1 MTIEEIKALDMEG
14 VENRSMEIKEEMTA
28 ENADLETLSAEVTA
42 LEERKAALVEEMK
55 KAQAAV
61 AEGAGK
67 EIEKQEERN
76 MKPTFEE
83 VRSSEQYVNAY
94 AEYIKTGD
102 DKEVRSVLTELGV
115 GASDPSAGVAVPTS
129 VEDRIRTAWD
139 NDAILSRVKR
149 SNVKGIL
156 KVGFELS
163 ATPAVVHAEGAAA
176 PDPETLNLGI
186 VSLVP
191 ETLKKWITI
200 SDEAFD
206 LRGQAFLDYIMDEIE
221 YRIIKLAADTVVADI
236 TSAPTTATK
245 TAASVAHVETTGI
258 ADIVNAIAALSDEAQ
273 NPVIIMNKQ
282 SYAYYKGLAMG
293 AGYAVDPFDG
303 LEVLFN
309 NTLDA
314 ATATPASGVVNK
326 IAIVGDLQGESVNF
340 TNGYEPTIKVDDLS
354 LAESDLIKVVGRL
367 PMGHGV
373 TACGR
378 FAVITKTGA

>member
-1 MTIEEIKALDMEG
+1 MNEEIRSMNMEQIEERAKAITTEIDTADAEKLDALNDEL
-14 VENRSMEIKEEMTA
+14 K
-28 ENADLETLSAEVTA
+28 A
-42 LEERKAALVEEMK
+42 LEERKAEIEVETRKADMK
-55 KAQAAV
+55 AV
-61 AEGAGK
+61 AEGAGTTIAK
-67 EIEKQEERN
+67 APEKEERSMEN
-76 MKPTFEE
+76 VLESRK
-83 VRSSEQYVNAY
+83 YVDAY

-102 DKEVRSVLTELGV
+102 DTEVRSVLTELGV
-115 GASDPSAGVAVPTS
+115 PSAGASAGVPVPTV
-129 VEDRIRTAWD
+129 VENRIRTAWD

-163 ATPAVVHAEGAAA
+163 ATGASIHEEGANA
-176 PDPETLNLGI
+176 PDEETLNLGI

-206 LRGQAFLDYIMDEIE
+206 MKGQEFLDYIMDEIE
-221 YRIIKLAADTVVADI
+221 YRIVKLAADTVVSDI

-245 TAASVAHVETTGI
+245 TAASVAHVEAAGI
-258 ADIVNAIAALSDEAQ
+258 ADFVNAIAALSDEAQ

-282 SYAYYKGLAMG
+282 SYAYYKGLAIS
-293 AGYAVDPFDG
+293 ASYAVDPFDG
-303 LEVLFN
+303 MEVLFN
-309 NTLDA
+309 NTLDS
-314 ATATPASGVVNK
+314 ATATPSSGDTNY

-340 TNGYEPTIKVDDLS
+340 TNGYEPTIKVDDIS
-354 LAESDLIKVVGRL
+354 LAEKDLIKVVGRL
-367 PMGHGV
+367 PMGHGL

>member
-1 MTIEEIKALDMEG
+1 MFEEIKTWNQEQIEARSAAIAEEIESADPEKLDALNDEL
-14 VENRSMEIKEEMTA
+14 
-28 ENADLETLSAEVTA
+28 NAIEA
-42 LEERKAALVEEMK
+42 RKAEIVVETRKADMK
-55 KAQAAV
+55 AV
-61 AEGAGK
+61 AEGAGTTIAK
-67 EIEKQEERN
+67 APEKEERSMEN
-76 MKPTFEE
+76 VLESRK
-83 VRSSEQYVNAY
+83 YVDAY

-102 DKEVRSVLTELGV
+102 DTEVRSVLTELGV
-115 GASDPSAGVAVPTS
+115 PSAGASAGVPVPTV
-129 VEDRIRTAWD
+129 VENRIRTAWD

-163 ATPAVVHAEGAAA
+163 ATGASIHEEGANA
-176 PDPETLNLGI
+176 PDEETLNLGI

-206 LRGQAFLDYIMDEIE
+206 MKGQEFLDYIMDEIE
-221 YRIIKLAADTVVADI
+221 YRIVKLAADTVVSDI

-245 TAASVAHVETTGI
+245 TAASVAHVEAAGI
-258 ADIVNAIAALSDEAQ
+258 ADFVNAIAALSDEAQ

-282 SYAYYKGLAMG
+282 SYAYYKGLAIS
-293 AGYAVDPFDG
+293 ASYAVDPFDG
-303 LEVLFN
+303 MEVLFN
-309 NTLDA
+309 NTLDS
-314 ATATPASGVVNK
+314 ATATPSSGDTNY

-354 LAESDLIKVVGRL
+354 LAEKDLIKVVGRL
-367 PMGHGV
+367 PMGHGL

>member
-28 ENADLETLSAEVTA
+28 ENADLETLSAEVSA
-42 LEERKAALVEEMK
+42 LEERKAAIVEEMK

-67 EIEKQEERN
+67 EIEKQEERK
-76 MKPTFEE
+76 MSLTFEE

-94 AEYIKTGD
+94 AEYIKSGD

>member
-42 LEERKAALVEEMK
+42 LEERKAAIVEEMK
-55 KAQAAV
+55 QAQAAV

-67 EIEKQEERN
+67 EIEKQEERK
-76 MKPTFEE
+76 MSLTFAE

-129 VEDRIRTAWD
+129 VEERIRTAWD

-163 ATPAVVHAEGAAA
+163 ATPAAVHAEGAAA

-191 ETLKKWITI
+191 ATLKKWITI

-282 SYAYYKGLAMG
+282 SYAYYKGLAMA

-309 NTLDA
+309 NTLDV
-314 ATATPASGVVNK
+314 ATATPASGAVNK
-326 IAIVGDLQGESVNF
+326 IAIVGDLNGESVNF

>member
-76 MKPTFEE
+76 MKPTFAE

>member
-14 VENRSMEIKEEMTA
+14 VESRSMEIKDEMTA
-28 ENADLETLSAEVTA
+28 ENADLETLSAEVEA
-42 LEERKAALVEEMK
+42 LEERKKALVEEMK
-55 KAQAAV
+55 QAQAAV
-61 AEGAGK
+61 VGGAGK
-67 EIEKQEERN
+67 EIEKEEEKRN
-76 MKPTFEE
+76 MPTMME
-83 VRSSEQYVNAY
+83 VRSSEAYVNAY
-94 AEYIKTGD
+94 AEFIKSGD
-102 DKEVRSVLTELGV
+102 DKEVRSVLTENGV
-115 GASDPSAGVAVPTS
+115 AAGAASAGVPVPTS

-139 NDAILSRVKR
+139 RDAILSRVKR
-149 SNVKGIL
+149 SNVAGIL

-163 ATPAVVHAEGAAA
+163 ATAASVHAEGADA
-176 PDPETLNLGI
+176 PTEETLNLGI

-200 SDEAFD
+200 SDEAFEMK
-206 LRGQAFLDYIMDEIE
+206 GQAFLDYIMDEIE
-221 YRIIKLAADTVVADI
+221 YRIIKLAADTVVSDI

-245 TAASVAHVETTGI
+245 TAASVAHVEASGI
-258 ADIVNAIAALSDEAQ
+258 ADFVNAVAVLSDEAQ

-303 LEVLFN
+303 MEVLFN
-309 NTLDA
+309 NTLDV
-314 ATATPASGVVNK
+314 ATATPTSGAVNK

-354 LAESDLIKVVGRL
+354 LAEKDLIKVVGRL
-367 PMGHGV
+367 PIGHGV

>member
-42 LEERKAALVEEMK
+42 LEERKAAIVEEMK
-55 KAQAAV
+55 QAQAAV

-67 EIEKQEERN
+67 EIEKQEERK
-76 MKPTFEE
+76 MALTFEE

-94 AEYIKTGD
+94 AEYIKSGD
-102 DKEVRSVLTELGV
+102 DKEVRSVLTEMGV
-115 GASDPSAGVAVPTS
+115 GASDPTSGVAVPTS

-163 ATPAVVHAEGAAA
+163 ATPAAVHAEGAAA

-282 SYAYYKGLAMG
+282 SYAYYKGLAMA

-314 ATATPASGVVNK
+314 ATATPASGAVNK

>member
-14 VENRSMEIKEEMTA
+14 VESRSMEIKDEMTA
-28 ENADLETLSAEVTA
+28 ENAYLETLSAEVEA
-42 LEERKAALVEEMK
+42 LEERKKALVEEMK
-55 KAQAAV
+55 QAQAAV
-61 AEGAGK
+61 VGGAGK
-67 EIEKQEERN
+67 EIEKEEEKRN
-76 MKPTFEE
+76 MPTMMEI
-83 VRSSEQYVNAY
+83 RSSEAYVNAY
-94 AEYIKTGD
+94 AEYIKSGD
-102 DKEVRSVLTELGV
+102 DQEVRSVLTENGV
-115 GASDPSAGVAVPTS
+115 ASGATSAGVPVPTV

-139 NDAILSRVKR
+139 KDAILSRVKR
-149 SNVKGIL
+149 SNVAGIL

-163 ATPAVVHAEGAAA
+163 ATGAAVHAEGAAA
-176 PDPETLNLGI
+176 PTEETLNLGI

-206 LRGQAFLDYIMDEIE
+206 MKGQAFLDYIMDEIE

-245 TAASVAHVETTGI
+245 TAASVAHVEASGI
-258 ADIVNAIAALSDEAQ
+258 ADVINAIAALSDEAQ

-309 NTLDA
+309 NTLDV
-314 ATATPASGVVNK
+314 ATATPASGAVNK

-367 PMGHGV
+367 PIGHGV

>member
-14 VENRSMEIKEEMTA
+14 VESRSMEIKDEMTA
-28 ENADLETLSAEVTA
+28 ENADLETLSAEVEA
-42 LEERKAALVEEMK
+42 LEERKKALVEEMK
-55 KAQAAV
+55 QAQAAV
-61 AEGAGK
+61 VGGAGK
-67 EIEKQEERN
+67 EIEKEEEKRN
-76 MKPTFEE
+76 MPTMME
-83 VRSSEQYVNAY
+83 VRSSEAYVNAY
-94 AEYIKTGD
+94 AEYIKSGD
-102 DKEVRSVLTELGV
+102 DQEVRSVLTENGV
-115 GASDPSAGVAVPTS
+115 AAGATSAGVPAPTV

-139 NDAILSRVKR
+139 KDAILSRVKR
-149 SNVKGIL
+149 SNVAGIL

-163 ATPAVVHAEGAAA
+163 ATGAAVHAEGAAA
-176 PDPETLNLGI
+176 PTEETLNLGI

-191 ETLKKWITI
+191 QTLKKWITI

-206 LRGQAFLDYIMDEIE
+206 MKGQAFLDYIMDEIE

-245 TAASVAHVETTGI
+245 TAASVAHVEASGI
-258 ADIVNAIAALSDEAQ
+258 ADVINAIAALSDEAQ

-309 NTLDA
+309 NTLDV
-314 ATATPASGVVNK
+314 ATATPASGAVNK

>member
-1 MTIEEIKALDMEG
+1 MT
-14 VENRSMEIKEEMTA
+14 
-28 ENADLETLSAEVTA
+28 
-42 LEERKAALVEEMK
+42 
-55 KAQAAV
+55 
-61 AEGAGK
+61 
-67 EIEKQEERN
+67 
-76 MKPTFEE
+76 E

-102 DKEVRSVLTELGV
+102 DKELRSVLTEMGV
-115 GASDPSAGVAVPTS
+115 TAQGSSAGAPVPTV

-149 SNVKGIL
+149 TNVKGIL

-163 ATPAVVHAEGAAA
+163 ATGAAVHAEGAAA
-176 PDPETLNLGI
+176 PTEETLNLGI

-191 ETLKKWITI
+191 QTLKKWITI

-206 LRGQAFLDYIMDEIE
+206 MKGQAFLDYIMDEIE

-236 TSAPTTATK
+236 TGAPTTATK
-245 TAASVAHVETTGI
+245 TAASVAHVESTGI
-258 ADIVNAIAALSDEAQ
+258 ADVINAIAALSDEAT
-273 NPVIIMNKQ
+273 NNVIIMNKQ
-282 SYAYYKGLAMG
+282 SYAYYKGLAMA

-309 NTLDA
+309 NTLDS
-314 ATATPASGVVNK
+314 ATATPSSGDTNF
-326 IAIVGDLQGESVNF
+326 IAIVGDLSGESVNF

-354 LAESDLIKVVGRL
+354 LSEKDLIKVVGRL

>member
-14 VENRSMEIKEEMTA
+14 VESRSMEIKDEMTA
-28 ENADLETLSAEVTA
+28 ENADLETLSAEVEA
-42 LEERKAALVEEMK
+42 LEERKKALVEEMK
-55 KAQAAV
+55 QAQAAV
-61 AEGAGK
+61 VGGAGK
-67 EIEKQEERN
+67 EIEKEEEKRN
-76 MKPTFEE
+76 MPTMME
-83 VRSSEQYVNAY
+83 VRSSEAYVNAY
-94 AEYIKTGD
+94 AEYIKSGD
-102 DKEVRSVLTELGV
+102 DQEVRSVLTENGV
-115 GASDPSAGVAVPTS
+115 AAGATSAGVPVPTV

-139 NDAILSRVKR
+139 KDAILSRVKR
-149 SNVKGIL
+149 SNVAGIL

-163 ATPAVVHAEGAAA
+163 ATGAAVHAEGAAA
-176 PDPETLNLGI
+176 PTEETLNLGI

-191 ETLKKWITI
+191 QTLKKWITI

-206 LRGQAFLDYIMDEIE
+206 MKGQAFLDYIMDEIE

-245 TAASVAHVETTGI
+245 TAASVAHVEASGI
-258 ADIVNAIAALSDEAQ
+258 ADVINAIAALSDEAQ

-309 NTLDA
+309 NTLDV
-314 ATATPASGVVNK
+314 ATATPASGAVNK
-326 IAIVGDLQGESVNF
+326 IAIIGDLQGESVNF

>member
-42 LEERKAALVEEMK
+42 LEERKAAIVEEMK

-67 EIEKQEERN
+67 EIEKQEERK
-76 MKPTFEE
+76 MALTFEE

-94 AEYIKTGD
+94 AEYIKSGD

-115 GASDPSAGVAVPTS
+115 GASDPTSGVAVPTS

-163 ATPAVVHAEGAAA
+163 ATPASVHAEGAAA

-258 ADIVNAIAALSDEAQ
+258 ADIVNAIAALSDETQ

-282 SYAYYKGLAMG
+282 SYAYYKGLAMA

-314 ATATPASGVVNK
+314 ATATPASGAVNK

>member
-42 LEERKAALVEEMK
+42 LEERKAAIVEEMK

-67 EIEKQEERN
+67 EIEKQEERK
-76 MKPTFEE
+76 MALTFEE

-94 AEYIKTGD
+94 AEYIKSGD

-115 GASDPSAGVAVPTS
+115 GASDPTSGVAVPTS
-129 VEDRIRTAWD
+129 VEDRIRTAWE

-163 ATPAVVHAEGAAA
+163 ATPAAVHAEGAAA

-282 SYAYYKGLAMG
+282 SYAYYKGLAMA

-314 ATATPASGVVNK
+314 ATATPASGAVNK

>member
-1 MTIEEIKALDMEG
+1 MTIDEIKALDMEG

-28 ENADLETLSAEVTA
+28 ENADLETLSAEVSA
-42 LEERKAALVEEMK
+42 LEERKAAIVEEMK

-67 EIEKQEERN
+67 EIEKQEERK
-76 MKPTFEE
+76 MALTFAE

-129 VEDRIRTAWD
+129 VEDRIRTAWE

>member
-1 MTIEEIKALDMEG
+1 MNEEIRSMNMEQIEERAKTITTEIDTADAEKLDALNDEL
-14 VENRSMEIKEEMTA
+14 K
-28 ENADLETLSAEVTA
+28 A
-42 LEERKAALVEEMK
+42 LEERKAEIEVETRKADMK
-55 KAQAAV
+55 AV
-61 AEGAGK
+61 AEGAGTTIAK
-67 EIEKQEERN
+67 APEKEERSMEN
-76 MKPTFEE
+76 VLESRK
-83 VRSSEQYVNAY
+83 YVDAY

-102 DKEVRSVLTELGV
+102 DTEVRSVLTELGV
-115 GASDPSAGVAVPTS
+115 PSAGASAGVPVPTV
-129 VEDRIRTAWD
+129 VENRIRTAWD

-149 SNVKGIL
+149 SKVKGIL

-163 ATPAVVHAEGAAA
+163 ATGASIHEEGANA
-176 PDPETLNLGI
+176 PDEETLNLGI

-206 LRGQAFLDYIMDEIE
+206 MKGQEFLDYIMDEIE
-221 YRIIKLAADTVVADI
+221 YRIVKLAADTVVSDI

-245 TAASVAHVETTGI
+245 TAASVAHVETVGI
-258 ADIVNAIAALSDEAQ
+258 ADFVNAIAALSDEAQ

-282 SYAYYKGLAMG
+282 SYAYYKGLAIS
-293 AGYAVDPFDG
+293 ASYAVDPFDG
-303 LEVLFN
+303 MEVLFN
-309 NTLDA
+309 NTLDS
-314 ATATPASGVVNK
+314 ATATPSSGDTNY

-354 LAESDLIKVVGRL
+354 LAEKDLIKVVGRL
-367 PMGHGV
+367 PMGHGL

>member
-1 MTIEEIKALDMEG
+1 MNEEIRSMNMEQIEERAKAITTEIDTADAEKLDALNDEL
-14 VENRSMEIKEEMTA
+14 K
-28 ENADLETLSAEVTA
+28 A
-42 LEERKAALVEEMK
+42 LEERKAEIEVETRKADMK
-55 KAQAAV
+55 AV
-61 AEGAGK
+61 AEGAGTTIAK
-67 EIEKQEERN
+67 APEKEERSMEN
-76 MKPTFEE
+76 VLESRK
-83 VRSSEQYVNAY
+83 YVDAY

-102 DKEVRSVLTELGV
+102 DTEVRSVLTDLGV
-115 GASDPSAGVAVPTS
+115 PSAGASAGVPVPTV
-129 VEDRIRTAWD
+129 VENRIRTAWD

-163 ATPAVVHAEGAAA
+163 ATGASIHEEGANA
-176 PDPETLNLGI
+176 PDEETLNLGI

-206 LRGQAFLDYIMDEIE
+206 MKGQEFLDYIMDEIE
-221 YRIIKLAADTVVADI
+221 YRIVKLAADTVVSDI

-245 TAASVAHVETTGI
+245 TAASVAHVEAAGI
-258 ADIVNAIAALSDEAQ
+258 ADFVNAIAALSDEAQ

-282 SYAYYKGLAMG
+282 SYAYYKGLAIS
-293 AGYAVDPFDG
+293 ASYAVDPFDG
-303 LEVLFN
+303 MEVLFN
-309 NTLDA
+309 NTLDS
-314 ATATPASGVVNK
+314 ATATPSSGDTNY

-354 LAESDLIKVVGRL
+354 LAEKDLIKVVGRL
-367 PMGHGV
+367 PMGHGL

>member
-42 LEERKAALVEEMK
+42 LEERKAAIVEKMK

-67 EIEKQEERN
+67 EIEKQEERK
-76 MKPTFEE
+76 MALTFEE

-115 GASDPSAGVAVPTS
+115 GASDPTSGVAVPTS
-129 VEDRIRTAWD
+129 VEDRIRTAWE

-163 ATPAVVHAEGAAA
+163 ATPAAVHAEGAAA

-191 ETLKKWITI
+191 ETLKKWLTI

-245 TAASVAHVETTGI
+245 TAASVAHVESTGI
-258 ADIVNAIAALSDEAQ
+258 SDIVNAIAALSDEAQ
-273 NPVIIMNKQ
+273 NSVVIMNKQ
-282 SYAYYKGLAMG
+282 SYAYYKGLAMA

-309 NTLDA
+309 NTLDV
-314 ATATPASGVVNK
+314 ATATPASGAVNK

>member
-1 MTIEEIKALDMEG
+1 MNEEIRSMNMEQIEERAKAITTEIDTADAEKLDALNDEL
-14 VENRSMEIKEEMTA
+14 K
-28 ENADLETLSAEVTA
+28 A
-42 LEERKAALVEEMK
+42 LEERKAEIEVETRKADMK
-55 KAQAAV
+55 AV
-61 AEGAGK
+61 AEGAGTTIAK
-67 EIEKQEERN
+67 APEKEERSMEN
-76 MKPTFEE
+76 VLESRK
-83 VRSSEQYVNAY
+83 YVDAY

-102 DKEVRSVLTELGV
+102 DTEVRSVLTELGV
-115 GASDPSAGVAVPTS
+115 PSAGASAGVPVPTV
-129 VEDRIRTAWD
+129 VENRIRTAWD

-163 ATPAVVHAEGAAA
+163 ATGASIHEEGANA
-176 PDPETLNLGI
+176 PDEETLNLGI

-206 LRGQAFLDYIMDEIE
+206 MKGQEFLDYIMDEIE
-221 YRIIKLAADTVVADI
+221 YRIVKLAADTVVSDI

-245 TAASVAHVETTGI
+245 TAASVAHVETVGI
-258 ADIVNAIAALSDEAQ
+258 ADFVNAIAALSDEAQ

-282 SYAYYKGLAMG
+282 SYAYYKGLAIS
-293 AGYAVDPFDG
+293 ASYAVDPFDG
-303 LEVLFN
+303 MEVLFN
-309 NTLDA
+309 NTLDS
-314 ATATPASGVVNK
+314 ATATPSSGDTNY

-354 LAESDLIKVVGRL
+354 LAEKDLIKVVGRL
-367 PMGHGV
+367 PMGHGL

>member
-1 MTIEEIKALDMEG
+1 MSIEEIKNLDMDGIEA
-14 VENRSMEIKEEMTA
+14 RSIEIKDEITA
-28 ENADLETLSAEVTA
+28 ENADLEALNAEVEA
-42 LEERKAALVEEMK
+42 LEERKAAVIEEMRQ
-55 KAQAAV
+55 AQAAV
-61 AEGAGK
+61 VAGAGT
-67 EIEKQEERN
+67 EIEKQEEKK
-76 MKPTFEE
+76 MMTMTE

-94 AEYIKTGD
+94 AEFIKSGD
-102 DKEVRSVLTELGV
+102 DKELRSVLTEMGV
-115 GASDPSAGVAVPTS
+115 DASAASAGAPVPTV
-129 VEDRIRTAWD
+129 VEDRIRTAWE

-149 SNVKGIL
+149 SNVAGIL

-163 ATPAVVHAEGAAA
+163 ATPAAVHAEGAAA
-176 PDPETLNLGI
+176 PDEEVLHLGI

-191 ETLKKWITI
+191 ETLKKWITV

-206 LRGQAFLDYIMDEIE
+206 MKGQAFLDYIMDEIE

-245 TAASVAHVETTGI
+245 TAASVAHVESTGI
-258 ADIVNAIAALSDEAQ
+258 ADVINAIAALSDEAT
-273 NPVIIMNKQ
+273 NNVIIMNKQ
-282 SYAYYKGLAMG
+282 SYAYYKGLAMA

-314 ATATPASGVVNK
+314 ATATPSSGNTNF
-326 IAIVGDLQGESVNF
+326 IAIVGDLSGESVNF

-354 LAESDLIKVVGRL
+354 LSEKDLVKVVGRL

>member
-1 MTIEEIKALDMEG
+1 MNDEIRSMNMEQIEERAKAITTEIDTADAEKLDALNDEL
-14 VENRSMEIKEEMTA
+14 K
-28 ENADLETLSAEVTA
+28 A
-42 LEERKAALVEEMK
+42 LEERKAEIEVETRKADMK
-55 KAQAAV
+55 AV
-61 AEGAGK
+61 AEGAGTTIAK
-67 EIEKQEERN
+67 APEKEERSMEN
-76 MKPTFEE
+76 VLESRK
-83 VRSSEQYVNAY
+83 YVDAY

-102 DKEVRSVLTELGV
+102 DTEVRSVLTELGV
-115 GASDPSAGVAVPTS
+115 PSAGASAGVPVPTV
-129 VEDRIRTAWD
+129 VENRIRTAWD

-163 ATPAVVHAEGAAA
+163 ATGASIHEEGANA
-176 PDPETLNLGI
+176 PDEETLNLGI

-206 LRGQAFLDYIMDEIE
+206 MKGQEFLDYIMDEIE
-221 YRIIKLAADTVVADI
+221 YRIVKLAADTVVSDI

-245 TAASVAHVETTGI
+245 TAASVAHVETVGI
-258 ADIVNAIAALSDEAQ
+258 ADFVNAIAALSDEAQ

-282 SYAYYKGLAMG
+282 SYAYYKGLAIS
-293 AGYAVDPFDG
+293 ASYAVDPFDG
-303 LEVLFN
+303 MEVLFN
-309 NTLDA
+309 NTLDS
-314 ATATPASGVVNK
+314 ATATPSSGDTNY

-354 LAESDLIKVVGRL
+354 LAEKDLIKVVGRL
-367 PMGHGV
+367 PIGHGL

>member
-42 LEERKAALVEEMK
+42 LEERKAAIVEEMK

-67 EIEKQEERN
+67 EIEKQEERH
-76 MKPTFEE
+76 MATMTE

-94 AEYIKTGD
+94 AEFIKTGD
-102 DKEVRSVLTELGV
+102 DKELRSVLTEMGV
-115 GASDPSAGVAVPTS
+115 TAQGASAGAPIPTV
-129 VEDRIRTAWD
+129 VEDRIRTAWE

-163 ATPAVVHAEGAAA
+163 ATPAAVHAEGANA
-176 PDPETLNLGI
+176 PDEETLNLGI

-206 LRGQAFLDYIMDEIE
+206 LKGQAFLDYIMDEIE

-236 TSAPTTATK
+236 VGSPTTATK
-245 TAASVAHVETTGI
+245 TAASVAQVETSGI
-258 ADIVNAIAALSDEAQ
+258 ADFVNAISALSDEAQ

-309 NTLDA
+309 NTLDV
-314 ATATPASGVVNK
+314 ATATPSSGDVNN

-340 TNGYEPTIKVDDLS
+340 TNGYEPTIKIDDLS
-354 LAESDLIKVVGRL
+354 LAEKDLIKVVGRL

-378 FAVITKTGA
+378 FVVITKTGA

>member
-42 LEERKAALVEEMK
+42 LEERKAAIVEEMK

-67 EIEKQEERN
+67 EIEKQEERK
-76 MKPTFEE
+76 MALTFEE

-115 GASDPSAGVAVPTS
+115 GASDPTSGVAVPTS
-129 VEDRIRTAWD
+129 VEDRIRTAWE

-163 ATPAVVHAEGAAA
+163 ATPAAVHAEGAAA

-282 SYAYYKGLAMG
+282 SYAYYKGLAMA